1 MRGDLRIVYL
11 DAQTSHYPVVEVR
24 DPGVIFQNGS
34 VSVELPKCY
43 LKGKG
48 LINGMIARM
57 C

>member
-1 MRGDLRIVYL
+1 LRGDLRIVYL
-11 DAQTSHYPVVEVR
+11 DAQTSHDPVVEVR
-24 DPGVIFQNGS
+24 DPGVIFQNRS

-43 LKGKG
+43 LEGKG